1 MRIAIVLC
9 LLAILTAGCS
19 VLPDGPKNSLYTA
32 QLCLAI
38 TCIEAD
44 KGVGV
49 WRTPDP
55 NAPSAQREEALTDQR
70 NTALAVMRQA
80 NKNLKA
86 VILYVRQRDA
96 WFADANMGGGQ

>member
-9 LLAILTAGCS
+9 LLAGLLAGCAT
-19 VLPDGPKNSLYTA
+19 LPAGPKNSLYTA

-49 WRTPDP
+49 WRALDP
-55 NAPSAQREEALTDQR
+55 NAPAAQREEALREQR
-70 NTALAVMRQA
+70 DTALAVMRQA

-96 WFADANMGGGQ
+96 WFGDANTGGSQ